1 MWLAS
6 LCFSL
11 GRVEMQ
17 SGALGVG
24 TGLIV
29 NSLPPSPL
37 LQEEFFLKRRHAG
50 LGGVGA
56 EGQRENHES
65 GQIHTAEPLASAKGD
80 PASPSPCRLM
90 EGSCEVIRPSWEV

>member
-1 MWLAS
+1 
-6 LCFSL
+6 
-11 GRVEMQ
+11 MQ